1 MQQAFK
7 SLIYKL
13 IFTLPS
19 MLSFTSLM
27 ALSNDAFENKW
38 TTSNSLF
45 LCEMK
50 YDLPG
55 FGKVYFSKKS
65 GVDLNFSLTRFSAFN
80 GDKNK
85 KQELIM
91 YVKNPDWVDSG
102 SMMTLGSLPY
112 YLNREQAILLPPSQ
126 NKLSPDDY
134 VVNTKK
140 IKYIDK
146 QDNSTKIRTKQKLII
161 PHEQALKLTYN
172 LLTVND
178 LWQALESGSH
188 LVFTE
193 PSSKIKQSISPVGFG
208 EAKQKYQECLANM
221 VPYEFEKLKLTRLYF
236 PSGSTEITSDN
247 IERLNILIE
256 QILNDEYISKIEI
269 SGHSDIVGG
278 YSDNRILANRRLWTV
293 KDYLV
298 YRGVPADLIEA
309 RAYGDTKP
317 IAPHNSK
324 EGRAKNR
331 RVEIKLYH

>member
-1 MQQAFK
+1 MQQAVK
-7 SLIYKL
+7 SLLYRFI
-13 IFTLPS
+13 IVIPGI
-19 MLSFTSLM
+19 LSVNAIS
-27 ALSNDAFENKW
+27 AQSNDVFENKW
-38 TTSNSLF
+38 KTANTLF

-50 YDLPG
+50 YDLSG
-55 FGKVYFSKKS
+55 FGEVYFSKKS
-65 GVDLNFSLTRFSAFN
+65 GVDLNFRLTRFSASN
-80 GDKNK
+80 TNKHK

-102 SMMTLGSLPY
+102 RMMILGSVPY
-112 YLNREQAILLPPSQ
+112 YINKEQAILLPLSQ
-126 NKLSPDDY
+126 NKLTPDDY

-146 QDNSTKIRTKQKLII
+146 KTSEPRVKTKTKLTV
-161 PHEQALKLTYN
+161 PREQELKLTYN

-178 LWQALESGSH
+178 LWQTLESGNNI
-188 LVFTE
+188 VFTD
-193 PSSKIKQSISPVGFG
+193 PNNQKKQLISPVGFG
-208 EAKQKYQECLANM
+208 EAQQKFQECVVQM

-236 PSGSTEITSDN
+236 PSASAEITPEN
-247 IERLNILIE
+247 IEKLNIIIE
-256 QILNDEYISKIEI
+256 QILNDEYISKVEI

-278 YSDNRILANRRLWTV
+278 YSDNRILANRRLWAV

-298 YRGVPADLIEA
+298 FRGVPATLIEA

-331 RVEIKLYH
+331 RVDIKLYH

>member
-7 SLIYKL
+7 SLLYKF
-13 IFTLPS
+13 IVALPS
-19 MLSFTSLM
+19 ILPFTSIL

-50 YDLPG
+50 YDLSG
-55 FGKVYFSKKS
+55 FGEVYFSKKS
-65 GVDLNFSLTRFSAFN
+65 GVDLNFRLMRFSASN
-80 GDKNK
+80 TDKNK

-91 YVKNPDWVDSG
+91 SVKNPDWVESG
-102 SMMTLGSLPY
+102 RMMILGSVPY
-112 YLNREQAILLPPSQ
+112 YLNREQAILLPLSQ
-126 NKLSPDDY
+126 NKPSPDDY

-140 IKYIDK
+140 IKYTDK
-146 QDNSTKIRTKQKLII
+146 QDNSTKIRTKQKLIV
-161 PHEQALKLTYN
+161 PREKALKLTYN

-178 LWQALESGSH
+178 LWQTLESGNNI
-188 LVFTE
+188 VFTD
-193 PSSKIKQSISPVGFG
+193 PNSKIKHSILPIGFG
-208 EAKQKYQECLANM
+208 EAQQKYQQCLAKM

-236 PSGSTEITSDN
+236 PSASAEITAEN
-247 IERLNILIE
+247 TEKLNIIIE

-269 SGHSDIVGG
+269 AGHSDIVGG
-278 YSDNRILANRRLWTV
+278 YTDNRLLANRRLWAV

-298 YRGVPADLIEA
+298 LRGVPADLIEA